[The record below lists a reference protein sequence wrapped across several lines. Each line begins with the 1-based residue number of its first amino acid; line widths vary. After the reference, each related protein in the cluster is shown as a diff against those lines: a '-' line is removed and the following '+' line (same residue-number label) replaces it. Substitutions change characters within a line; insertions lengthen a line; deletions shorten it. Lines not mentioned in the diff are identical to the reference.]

1 MKNKTPFQCGQE
13 DAFFN
18 LARRPRMVIDGRVI
32 KLVQSQEELVAQY
45 EAGRLDADEFYA
57 SDKKKLTRRTVVF
70 KEGDGTKIELF
81 DDVLDGKMSSES
93 VVDLLNKGTKK

>member
-18 LARRPRMVIDGRVI
+18 LARRPRMVIDGRVY

-45 EAGRLDADEFYA
+45 EAGRKDADEFYEG
-57 SDKKKLTRRTVVF
+57 KKLTRRTIVF
-70 KEGDGTKIELF
+70 KPGDGEKRELI
-81 DDVLDGKMSSES
+81 DAVKDGIIDPGDI
-93 VVDLLNKGTKK
+93 VNQLTKGTKR